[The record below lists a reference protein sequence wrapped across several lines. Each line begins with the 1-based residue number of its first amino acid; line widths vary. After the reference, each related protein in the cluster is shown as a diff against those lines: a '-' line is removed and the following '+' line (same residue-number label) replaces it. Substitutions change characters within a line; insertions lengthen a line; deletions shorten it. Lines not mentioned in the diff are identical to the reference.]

1 MATLAMPQQPQ
12 PQQQERT
19 DDRFFLT
26 MAFVMAGIL
35 IAGFGLNLAMG
46 RSTFQRPPIVHA
58 HAIIFMGWMVIYVA
72 QNWFATQGPL
82 ALHRRLGWLAMG
94 WLALM
99 LYVGPAVTLLNVR
112 AGTVPFFFQPLH
124 MLVFDPLSLFGAA
137 ALFAA
142 GVSVRMHTGWHR
154 RLNYC
159 GMALLVGPGVGRL
172 LPMPLLIP
180 WAFQCAFAVTLILP
194 IIGMI
199 ADQRRDGRI
208 HPAWWWGLGG
218 MLVTEALTDIIT
230 FTPIGL
236 ALYQA
241 VTVGTPGAA
250 IAPLAF
256 PPSPL
261 G

>member
-1 MATLAMPQQPQ
+1 MATLAMPQPR
-12 PQQQERT
+12 QERRS
-19 DDRFFLT
+19 DDNFFLT
-26 MAFVMAGIL
+26 MAFVMAGVL
-35 IAGFGLNLAMG
+35 IAGFGLTLGMG
-46 RSTFQRPPIVHA
+46 RSTFSRPPIVHA
-58 HAIIFMGWMVIYVA
+58 HAIVFMGWMVIYVL
-72 QNWFATQGPL
+72 QNWFATKGPI

-99 LYVGPAVTLLNVR
+99 LYLGTAVTVMNVR
-112 AGTVPFFFQPLH
+112 AGTVPFVFQPLH
-124 MLVFDPLSLFGAA
+124 FLVFDPLSLIGCI
-137 ALFAA
+137 ALIGA
-142 GVSVRMHTGWHR
+142 GVSVRANTGWHR

-180 WAFQCAFAVTLILP
+180 WAYQSAFACIVSLP
-194 IIGMI
+194 VIGMI
-199 ADQRRDGRI
+199 ADWRRDGRV

-218 MLVTEALTDIIT
+218 ILATGVLTDIIS
-230 FTPIGL
+230 FSPIGL

-241 VTVGTPGAA
+241 VTIGTPGAA
-250 IAPLAF
+250 VAPLAF

>member
-1 MATLAMPQQPQ
+1 
-12 PQQQERT
+12 
-19 DDRFFLT
+19 
-26 MAFVMAGIL
+26 MAFVMAGLL
-35 IAGFGLNLAMG
+35 IAGFSLNIVMG
-46 RSTFQRPPIVHA
+46 RSSFERPIIVHA
-58 HAIIFMGWMVIYVA
+58 HAIIFMGWMVIYVL
-72 QNWFATQGPL
+72 QNWLATKGPL
-82 ALHRRLGWLAMG
+82 ALHRRLGWLALG

-99 LYVGPAVTLLNVR
+99 LYFGTAVTVMNVQ

-124 MLVFDPLSLFGAA
+124 FLVFDPMSLIGCI
-137 ALFAA
+137 ALIGA
-142 GVSVRMHTGWHR
+142 GVSMRADTGWHR

-180 WAFQCAFAVTLILP
+180 YAYQSAFAVVLLLP
-194 IIGMI
+194 VIGI
-199 ADQRRDGRI
+199 VADWWRDGRV

-218 MLVTEALTDIIT
+218 MIATEVVTEAIA
-230 FTPIGL
+230 FSPMGL
-236 ALYQA
+236 SLYQA
-241 VTVGTPGAA
+241 VTAGTPGAA